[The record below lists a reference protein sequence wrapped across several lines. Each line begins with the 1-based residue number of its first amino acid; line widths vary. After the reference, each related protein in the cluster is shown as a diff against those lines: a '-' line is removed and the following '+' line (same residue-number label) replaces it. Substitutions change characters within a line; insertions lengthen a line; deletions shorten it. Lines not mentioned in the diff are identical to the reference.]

1 MDMSTNLNLSYPVV
15 KPVPA
20 AVDQPVATPQV
31 ASAPAAS
38 APVAQVSSTSAD
50 SSASKDSKQDAQQS
64 AEKLKAAVQEIDKF
78 VKSIQRNLE
87 FSIDEGSGQVVVKVI
102 ASDTG
107 EVVRQ
112 LPSAEAL
119 KIADSLHNAHSLL
132 LMPRL
137 ETGMKDVTCIF

>member
-20 AVDQPVATPQV
+20 ATEQPVATPQV
-31 ASAPAAS
+31 ASAAVSAP
-38 APVAQVSSTSAD
+38 APVAQSSTD
-50 SSASKDSKQDAQQS
+50 SSASNDSKKEAQQS

-87 FSIDEGSGQVVVKVI
+87 FSIDEQSGKVVVKVI

-119 KIADSLHNAHSLL
+119 KIADSLQNAHSLL
-132 LMPRL
+132 F
-137 ETGMKDVTCIF
+137 EAKA